1 MTLSFWGNVR
11 LLNICEVG
19 IRYSTIHCASCKLAC
34 SSNSPLYRHL
44 RVPVTAQT
52 GSQDDSMFVFFLV
65 ALPIAKQW
73 NNCATGRQCEVRI
86 LMSPV
91 DHASSLGSLMLRCS
105 VRKFFLKK
113 QTNQPKKKQCSTFFL
128 QNLVLAQFMGKWV
141 WMGLCWAKTTLC
153 GGNTFIYFCRIMRG
167 NRFTCLLINYN

>member
-86 LMSPV
+86 RMSPV

-105 VRKFFLKK
+105 VWNFFLKK
-113 QTNQPKKKQCSTFFL
+113 QTNQPKKKTVFHFFSAKSSL
-128 QNLVLAQFMGKWV
+128 GPTYGQMSLNGVVLSQNNFMWGKHIYLFLSNNE
-141 WMGLCWAKTTLC
+141 GKQIYL
-153 GGNTFIYFCRIMRG
+153 FI
-167 NRFTCLLINYN
+167 N